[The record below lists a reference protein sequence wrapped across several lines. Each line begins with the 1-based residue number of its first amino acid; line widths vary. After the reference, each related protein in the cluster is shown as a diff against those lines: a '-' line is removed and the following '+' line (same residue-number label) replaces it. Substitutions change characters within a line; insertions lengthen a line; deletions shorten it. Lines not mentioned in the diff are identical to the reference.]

1 MRGGVVHPT
10 AANRGQEGLRWRP
23 SIMLLDT
30 EEEKGFACTVQ
41 NLGSDQSFLHPKNVV
56 VLAIL

>member
-1 MRGGVVHPT
+1 MHPT